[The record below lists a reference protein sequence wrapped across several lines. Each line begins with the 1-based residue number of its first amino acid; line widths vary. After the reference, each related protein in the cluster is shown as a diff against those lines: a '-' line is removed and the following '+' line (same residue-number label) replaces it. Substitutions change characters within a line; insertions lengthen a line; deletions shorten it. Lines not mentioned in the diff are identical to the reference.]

1 MIFSRRRFLGAIA
14 AGSAGLVAP
23 RALGSAGVRAPRT
36 FATVRSG
43 DRPALLPR
51 AMAALDTHAPRIA
64 HRDVMGLVDF
74 SEPSRATRLSIVDIG
89 NGRVLTN
96 HLVAHGRGS
105 DPRNTGWVQLFSNQ
119 PGSNASSRGSF
130 LTGSTYYGKHGR
142 SGRLHGL
149 DPENSNAASRAIV
162 IHAAEYVSPVMARDQ
177 GRVGRSQ
184 GCFAVTDHDIDEV
197 LARLGEGRLLFA
209 WK

>member
-1 MIFSRRRFLGAIA
+1 MTFSRRRFLGAIA

-23 RALGSAGVRAPRT
+23 RALGSAGARPPRP

-43 DRPALLPR
+43 DQPALLTR
-51 AMAALDTHAPRIA
+51 AMAALDTHARRVA

-74 SEPSRATRLSIVDIG
+74 SEPSRAARLSIVDIG
-89 NGRVLTN
+89 NGRVVAN

-105 DPRNTGWVQLFSNQ
+105 DPGNTGWVQRFSNVA
-119 PGSNASSRGSF
+119 GSNASSQGSF

-149 DPENSNAASRAIV
+149 DLENSNALSRAIV
-162 IHAAEYVSPVMARDQ
+162 VHGAGYVSPVMAREQ
-177 GRVGRSQ
+177 GRVGRSL
-184 GCFAVTDHDIDEV
+184 GCFAVPDLDIDDV
-197 LARLGEGRLLFA
+197 LARLGAGRLLFA